1 MTQHCSKHSGTA
13 WKAELKSSEY
23 YVLKCEL
30 HEVHCCKCKVELKA
44 SEYNVLKWE
53 PHEIHCSKYSGTA
66 WKVKLKASE
75 YNVLKWEL
83 HGRENMEGKMA

>member
-13 WKAELKSSEY
+13 W
-23 YVLKCEL
+23 
-30 HEVHCCKCKVELKA
+30 KVELKA